1 MTRRALTLRVDTEL
15 ADRLDKQVA
24 DDPSRPSLNQLI
36 CTLLEQALDC
46 QQQGKLDQILTEV
59 ADLRDD
65 LAQARRLRKRR
76 AGEAKRRKAG
86 EVLDAVIVEEVAK

>member
-1 MTRRALTLRVDTEL
+1 MTRRALTLRIPTDL
-15 ADRLDKQVA
+15 ADRLDKQVT
-24 DDPSRPSLNQLI
+24 DDLSRPSLNQLI
-36 CTLLEQALDC
+36 VTLLEQALDC

-65 LAQARRLRKRR
+65 LSRQRRLRKRR

-86 EVLDAVIVEEVAK
+86 EVMDAVIVEEVAK